1 MSIAKSQ
8 RLMPLAAMEK
18 IISEAGAERVS
29 EDAKQELKRIIEE
42 YSIAIAEKA
51 IKFAQHAGR
60 KTIKADD
67 IKLAVKN

>member
-8 RLMPLAAMEK
+8 RLMPLASMEK
-18 IISEAGAERVS
+18 VILEAGAERVS
-29 EDAKQELKRIIEE
+29 DDAKVELKRIVEE
-42 YSIAIAEKA
+42 YSLHIAERA

-67 IKLAVKN
+67 IKLAIKG